1 MPRKQ
6 CIIFAIREVNTGIIR
21 SVSRSTVSYYNACMR
36 HKYNS
41 TEPGVQSNGSPLYRF
56 IRAHG
61 GWNEFEFILLET
73 VLSSDTAEHNRRKA
87 HYYNLYFDTIISVEM
102 DLRFYEQMKSV
113 N

>member
-6 CIIFAIREVNTGIIR
+6 CIIFAIREIDTHVVR

-36 HKYNS
+36 HRYNS
-41 TEPGVQSNGSPLYRF
+41 TEPSVQSYMSPLYRF

-61 GWNEFEFILLET
+61 GWDAFEFVLLEN
-73 VLSSDTAEHNRRKA
+73 VLSMDKADHNRRKA
-87 HYYNLYFDTIISVEM
+87 HYYNLYFDTIIAVEI
-102 DLRFYEQMKSV
+102 DLRLYEQINSM